1 MDKECDWRTSSGK
14 VFQFVGTE
22 IRKARDSQRKGCDV
36 EVLIVECGESA

>member
-1 MDKECDWRTSSGK
+1 MWARSVTGELSGK

-36 EVLIVECGESA
+36 EVLIVECSESA